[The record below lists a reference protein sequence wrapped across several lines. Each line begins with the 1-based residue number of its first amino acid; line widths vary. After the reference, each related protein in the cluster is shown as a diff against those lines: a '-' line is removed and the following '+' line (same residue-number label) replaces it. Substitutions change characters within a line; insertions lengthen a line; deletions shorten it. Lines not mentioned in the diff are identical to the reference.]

1 MSHLDERDASQLST
15 EILSWSD
22 AELAPI
28 LQRGGSES
36 VDRFL
41 RRAVTL
47 YFFQQPEQA
56 AALVDELHANVHDPL
71 MWSLATAPEDDE
83 PLDEEDLQAI
93 QEGLDDFEHGR
104 AIPDSELD
112 AWIGR

>member
-1 MSHLDERDASQLST
+1 MSHRDERDASHPPT
-15 EILSWSD
+15 EILNWSD

-28 LQRGGSES
+28 LHAGGSER

-47 YFFQQPEQA
+47 YFFQQPEKA
-56 AALVDELHANVHDPL
+56 AALVDELHAKVHDPL
-71 MWSLATAPEDDE
+71 LWSLATAPEDDE

-93 QEGLDDFEHGR
+93 QEGLDDFEHGNL
-104 AIPDSELD
+104 IPDSELD
-112 AWIGR
+112 AWIEK